1 MSSSCLYFRTLP
13 LQYQN
18 PSALIHYLVKSALNL
33 CFKANISIRH
43 HSLRR
48 KLLRIPRHNPLS
60 TRLSRILPASKR
72 NRLSKVTFDSVMA
85 FNSPPP
91 SDDCPE
97 LTPDNGTPT
106 SSSAGSVSWNQ
117 AIRHWAEE
125 VGNSQQT
132 NNALY
137 IFNNDNHQASP
148 SALSTFHEHDGAPAS
163 TSEAGCPG
171 STHPESIVHP
181 EPLLHDP
188 MPIPVDLI
196 SPIDIGSPLVPLE
209 SSLPPWSPPR
219 SHRAIRFETEPTA
232 IHSSPPSSSRR
243 PTITP
248 QSGRG
253 QQGRGLHGGLRR
265 LRSRLPNLSSWF
277 GRVPREDRGEAQ
289 PRRWLSLRWF
299 GRRRNGGS

>member
-1 MSSSCLYFRTLP
+1 
-13 LQYQN
+13 
-18 PSALIHYLVKSALNL
+18 
-33 CFKANISIRH
+33 
-43 HSLRR
+43 
-48 KLLRIPRHNPLS
+48 
-60 TRLSRILPASKR
+60 
-72 NRLSKVTFDSVMA
+72 MA

-106 SSSAGSVSWNQ
+106 SSSAGSVNWNPTT
-117 AIRHWAEE
+117 RRWAEE
-125 VGNSQQT
+125 AGN
-132 NNALY
+132 NPLY
-137 IFNNDNHQASP
+137 IFNNDNRHASP
-148 SALSTFHEHDGAPAS
+148 SALSTIPEHDDAPPPTPAS
-163 TSEAGCPG
+163 TSGSDCPG

-181 EPLLHDP
+181 EPLLQDP
-188 MPIPVDLI
+188 VPILVDLI
-196 SPIDIGSPLVPLE
+196 SPIDIGSLLVPLE

-253 QQGRGLHGGLRR
+253 QRGRGLLGGLRR
-265 LRSRLPNLSSWF
+265 LRSSLPNVSSWF
-277 GRVPREDRGEAQ
+277 GRVLREDRGEAQ
-289 PRRWLSLRWF
+289 PRRRLSLRWF